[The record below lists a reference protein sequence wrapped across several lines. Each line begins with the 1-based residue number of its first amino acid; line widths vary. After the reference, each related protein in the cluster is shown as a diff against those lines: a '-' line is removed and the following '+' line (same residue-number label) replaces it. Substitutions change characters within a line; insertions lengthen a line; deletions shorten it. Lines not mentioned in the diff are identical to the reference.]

1 MKLHHH
7 ALAIIAAATFSAG
20 AWGQNLKPG
29 LWEVTN
35 NMKGGSGDMGQ
46 AAAQAQQQ
54 MAKMPPEQRKMMEEM
69 MAKQGMKMGAG
80 GSSVKMCVTK
90 EMSERNELPAQQGD
104 CKTTKQQRSGNTLKF
119 SVTCTNPPSSGEG
132 QVVFASPEAYTM
144 KMAIKATV
152 QGKPETMNMDSSG
165 KWLSSDCGAVKP
177 IRPPAK

>member
-1 MKLHHH
+1 MAFAGAMMSTTAVHGARGSGRITSLTPRNAMKLHHL
-7 ALAIIAAATFSAG
+7 LAIVAATTFSAG

-69 MAKQGMKMGAG
+69 MAKQGMRMGAG

-104 CKTTKQQRSGNTLKF
+104 CKTTQQQRS
-119 SVTCTNPPSSGEG
+119 
-132 QVVFASPEAYTM
+132 
-144 KMAIKATV
+144 
-152 QGKPETMNMDSSG
+152 
-165 KWLSSDCGAVKP
+165 
-177 IRPPAK
+177 